1 MATEELVIESRKP
14 QNVKVVKCSACG
26 TSVEYILPETTQSFK
41 IKCYNCQNQFSPN
54 QGSSKVSEGEKTRE
68 GEKKNEKQTLF
79 GRSGKTG
86 TDEKPCETE
95 YYDILGVSPTATPEE
110 IKKAYR
116 KMALKYHPDK
126 NPDNKDAEEMFK
138 KISEAYQILSDPEK
152 RSKYNKYGK
161 TDNSEIIVDPG
172 EFFKQQFGGDRFN
185 DYIGDLMLI
194 GEFSEAMNG
203 ETIDPN
209 NQEEM
214 EKMRKEKREKQEKRV
229 NELTEKLKKK
239 IEIHTEYVRPFF
251 NNANELKE
259 KEKES
264 ITNFKA
270 IISIEAEELKY
281 ESYGVELLRSIG
293 YIYRLKANQA
303 LYQYR
308 AENGAIHKKIF
319 GYTNKFTSKMK
330 EKGHVLS
337 EAVNTYKSA
346 FELQSSFEKIQLQDK
361 MNATNENMT
370 EEEKRKLM
378 DQLEQEAALKGM
390 DALWQSSKLE
400 IESTLIEVCDKLFS
414 DTTVASIETKERAKA
429 VLAIGEVFGKAEL
442 IQPTTSNTSS

>member
-1 MATEELVIESRKP
+1 MAAEELVIESRRP
-14 QNVKVVKCSACG
+14 QNTKIVKCPICG
-26 TSVEYILPETTQSFK
+26 SSVEYIQPETTQSYK
-41 IKCYNCQNQFSPN
+41 IKCYNCLNEFSPN
-54 QGSSKVSEGEKTRE
+54 QDNSKTRE
-68 GEKKNEKQTLF
+68 
-79 GRSGKTG
+79 
-86 TDEKPCETE
+86 DEKPCETE
-95 YYDILGVSPTATPEE
+95 YYDILGVSPTATQEE

-126 NPDNKDAEEMFK
+126 NPDNKEAEEMFK

-161 TDNSEIIVDPG
+161 SDNSENIIDPG

-185 DYIGDLMLI
+185 DYIGDLMLL
-194 GEFSEAMNG
+194 GEFTEAMNG

-229 NELTEKLKKK
+229 NELSEKLKKK
-239 IEIHTEYVRPFF
+239 IEIHTEYVRPYF

-264 ITNFKA
+264 LTNFKA
-270 IISIEAEELKY
+270 IINIEADELKY

-346 FELQSSFEKIQLQDK
+346 LELQNSLEKIKLQDK
-361 MNATNENMT
+361 MNDLKINMT

-378 DQLEQEAALKGM
+378 DQLEQEASIKGM
-390 DALWQSSKLE
+390 DALWQTSKLE

-414 DTTVASIETKERAKA
+414 DTTVASIEIKERAKA
-429 VLAIGEVFGKAEL
+429 ILAIGEVFSKAEL
-442 IQPTTSNTSS
+442 IQSTASNTTS